1 MTEEPI
7 EFFRHIVRDG
17 PFSFSGN
24 EGECYTDLFVPRTY
38 DSGFPIYNRSDS
50 LVGRSGK
57 GEKHFHGEKHFPHG
71 RFIGSGSPE
80 HSLELGGY
88 KRTDLNKLGLQ
99 INLKGIMPSATP
111 HTSTPKNSEM
121 DTALSV
127 ETKSQLDKMSARS
140 FHSSDSNDSC
150 NDSDMFYNVY
160 TSRSGFSEG
169 TAFSSISTSTLLPF
183 WLVLLR
189 LSVPVCEPVRHLHNI
204 MYSRLGL
211 LTYFLVSSPIF
222 YSPLFVFHSLCDL
235 LSSI

>member
-1 MTEEPI
+1 MAIAADLALNLVGVFSYAQHIKHVRMTEEPI

-88 KRTDLNKLGLQ
+88 KKTDLNKLGLQ

-111 HTSTPKNSEM
+111 HTSTPKYSEM
-121 DTALSV
+121 DTALSA

-169 TAFSSISTSTLLPF
+169 T
-183 WLVLLR
+183 VLLC
-189 LSVPVCEPVRHLHNI
+189 LQLELQ
-204 MYSRLGL
+204 LQL
-211 LTYFLVSSPIF
+211 YFHF
-222 YSPLFVFHSLCDL
+222 N
-235 LSSI
+235 